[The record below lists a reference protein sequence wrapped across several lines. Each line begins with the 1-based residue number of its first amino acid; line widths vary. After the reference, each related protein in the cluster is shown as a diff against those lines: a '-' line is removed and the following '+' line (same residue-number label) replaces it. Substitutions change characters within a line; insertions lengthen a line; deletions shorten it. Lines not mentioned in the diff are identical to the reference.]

1 MQVTLSLGYFSHK
14 VSVNSWKMNTLLK
27 FNTEGCSRVFQHLDR
42 PCKYVN
48 SFSVPTSSDRNRSN
62 GGDTIHGYLQEL

>member
-1 MQVTLSLGYFSHK
+1 
-14 VSVNSWKMNTLLK
+14 MNTLLK
-27 FNTEGCSRVFQHLDR
+27 FNTEGCSRVFQHLDL

-48 SFSVPTSSDRNRSN
+48 SFSAPTSSDRNRSN